1 MRSSYFKFFD
11 DAPSA
16 GTALGAFN
24 IAAEDG

>member
-16 GTALGAFN
+16 VPALGAFN